1 MKLLRSTKQ
10 MELRLRSVNEIVDL
24 KLFVEVA
31 SQYHWLFWSHQLFY
45 KIVRQHE
52 KFGLKLKIDL

>member
-31 SQYHWLFWSHQLFY
+31 SQYH
-45 KIVRQHE
+45 
-52 KFGLKLKIDL
+52 